1 MSSPEQK
8 KPIEQLTVAE
18 ALVPPDVARVMV
30 DMEKE
35 LRARVGVVLASNKQY
50 PDELKRIILLYI
62 QLLREHG
69 EWGDVGNFTKD
80 QSFRGSLTAWR
91 KNIDEKDVETLMR
104 QYLDLKRAAAGN
116 GEAPDAADP
125 ERAGLEAELAAL
137 ERQLAGRKGDTV
149 TEDQEGDEAA
159 TAPKETITI
168 DGFVVVES
176 DPLTEN
182 ENEAKSRFRMSK
194 AAREFIKGK
203 DPNRVAARLVKRV
216 EGWSQAAIAAS
227 LTGNSHIAPLVRAA
241 LEEEY
246 DLPKGIFTEGPI
258 KAGGVIRT
266 LVANTDAAAPGQ
278 GEPKQKRKYTKRA
291 KPEANGDT
299 ASDDVADDEAVAAS
313 AEDEL
318 ESVVALPAEEVPLPP
333 VPASEVP
340 AEASAPINRTPGA
353 LATVEAPSVGQAIAA
368 VQGNTA
374 AAYKLAIA
382 INHEVPEGSTN
393 LQFSTTNPAMAQSL
407 QNLLGAFVAS
417 TAEKKT
423 S

>member
-8 KPIEQLTVAE
+8 KPIEKLTVAE
-18 ALVPPDVARVMV
+18 ALVPPGVNQVIVAI
-30 DMEKE
+30 DKE
-35 LRARVGVVLASNKQY
+35 IRTGAQGILASKKNY
-50 PDELKRIILLYI
+50 PEDLKSKILLYI
-62 QLLREHG
+62 ELLRKHG
-69 EWGDVGNFTKD
+69 EWGDVGKFLEGH
-80 QSFRGSLTAWR
+80 SFKGSLTNWR
-91 KNIDEKDVETLMR
+91 KTIDTSDISILMS
-104 QYLDLKRAAAGN
+104 QYLASKRAAAGT

-266 LVANTDAAAPGQ
+266 LVANADAAAPGQ

-318 ESVVALPAEEVPLPP
+318 ESVAAVPTEEVPLPP